1 MFKLKLFS
9 YAATSIALATLL
21 SACADPSS
29 TETDLSQAETALS
42 ETSSRT
48 SDSLQEAA
56 YQAQQAA
63 RQPSYLKTNPGQGFL
78 TPEIING
85 NINIAGTTLSRAQIA
100 PNGEF
105 VTVLQGR
112 EDDANQKDLWAYD
125 LTTGEG
131 RLLVSSTDL
140 LEGPEVLSEEEKNR
154 RERAREYGSGIISYS
169 WVGDNLLL
177 FPLGGDIYLYD
188 LETQKSR
195 QVTATKGFE
204 TDPKVSADGSKVAYV
219 RDNELYIKDLETGLE
234 RQLSDGATDTIR
246 NATASFVV
254 QEELDRDTGYWLSPN
269 ADRVAYTQ
277 INESPIAI
285 ENRLDFGVD
294 GVTNIAQRYPFTGT
308 PNATIKLGVVSTNGG
323 STRWLDL
330 GEDKDIYL
338 TRVVWDTDGQSL
350 VAGILSRDHKTHTF
364 KRFNARTGKGEVIYT
379 ETSLTWLNIG
389 PSPKAQQDG
398 SLLWS
403 AEQNDKRQI
412 FNIGADGTIMSLTP
426 EKMNVQSLLC
436 QNTETGD
443 LFVQGWNETPLETHI
458 FKISPA
464 VEQAVSEEGNTVS
477 ETDESPDAENANV
490 AIDMPEMVA
499 PVVTQIS
506 SRPGQNSASFNKD
519 CSRYIG
525 TYNDTNTPSQT
536 RAYAADGTP
545 LAWLNE
551 NPLNSTHPYAPY
563 LANHITPEF
572 GQIQA
577 EDGTPLNYM
586 LYKPKDLKPGQ
597 KRASIT
603 IVYGGPGVQRV
614 KREWGR
620 STPLAQMLAHHGF
633 VVFQL
638 DNRGATN
645 HGKAFE
651 DHLYRAM
658 GHTEVVDQERG
669 AEFLRSQSF
678 IDPERMGVYGWSYG
692 GYMVLH
698 MLGQTDDYVS
708 GVSGAPVTDWKLYD
722 TAYTERYLGDPNPG
736 TENYTE
742 GAYENGSVFAH
753 IEGLTEP
760 VLLIH
765 GMADD
770 NVVFRHSI
778 MLMDAMQKSGRHNMR
793 VMTYPGEKH
802 GFRDTANKTHRDR
815 QILEFFLET
824 LTPKN

>member
-1 MFKLKLFS
+1 MLKFKLFS
-9 YAATSIALATLL
+9 YAATSVALAALL
-21 SACADPSS
+21 TACADSPS
-29 TETDLSQAETALS
+29 TETGNAGF
-42 ETSSRT
+42 ETSSA
-48 SDSLQEAA
+48 DSLQEAA

-63 RQPSYLKTNPGQGFL
+63 NRPSYLTANPGEGFL
-78 TPEIING
+78 TPEIINSTT
-85 NINIAGTTLSRAQIA
+85 NIAGTTLSRAQVA
-100 PNGEF
+100 PSGEF

-112 EDDANQKDLWAYD
+112 EDNAAQKDLWAYD
-125 LTTGEG
+125 LETGEG

-140 LEGPEVLSEEEKNR
+140 LEGPEILSEEEKNR

-188 LETQKSR
+188 LETEQSQ

-204 TDPKVSADGSKVAYV
+204 TDPKVSADGSKIAYV
-219 RDNELYIKDLETGLE
+219 RENELYIKDLETGLE

-254 QEELDRDTGYWLSPN
+254 QEELDRYTGYWLSPR

-277 INESPIAI
+277 IDESPIAI
-285 ENRLDFGVD
+285 ENRLDFGAD

-308 PNATIKLGVVSTNGG
+308 PNATIKLGIVSTKGG
-323 STRWLDL
+323 ATRWLDL
-330 GEDKDIYL
+330 GEDSDIYL
-338 TRVVWDTDGQSL
+338 TRVVWDADGGSV
-350 VAGILSRDHKTHTF
+350 VAGILSRDNKTHVF
-364 KRFNARTGKGEVIYT
+364 KRFDARTGEGEIIYT
-379 ETSLTWLNIG
+379 ETSPTWLNIG
-389 PSPKAQQDG
+389 PPPRAQADG

-403 AEQNDKRQI
+403 AERNDKRQI
-412 FNIGADGTIMSLTP
+412 FNIAPNGDVTALTP
-426 EKMNVQSLLC
+426 DTLNVQSLLC
-436 QNTETGD
+436 QNRQTGD
-443 LFVQGWNETPLETHI
+443 LFVSGWQDTPLERHI
-458 FKISPA
+458 FKVS
-464 VEQAVSEEGNTVS
+464 QAANSE
-477 ETDESPDAENANV
+477 ANSNEDTQ
-490 AIDMPEMVA
+490 ATPE
-499 PVVTQIS
+499 PVVTQIT
-506 SRPGQNSASFNKD
+506 SRAGQHSARFNKD

-536 RAYAADGTP
+536 RAYQADGTP

-551 NPLNSTHPYAPY
+551 NPLNVTHPYAPY
-563 LANHITPEF
+563 LDNHITPEF
-572 GQIQA
+572 GQITA
-577 EDGTPLNYM
+577 EDGTPMNYM

-597 KRASIT
+597 KRASVT
-603 IVYGGPGVQRV
+603 LVYGGPGVQRV
-614 KREWGR
+614 KHEWGR
-620 STPLAQMLAHHGF
+620 STPFAQMLAQHGF

-658 GHTEVVDQERG
+658 GQTEVIDQKVG
-669 AEFLRSQSF
+669 AEFLRTQPF
-678 IDPERMGVYGWSYG
+678 IDPDRMGVYGWSYG
-692 GYMVLH
+692 GYMTLH
-698 MLGQTDDYVS
+698 MLAQTDDYAS
-708 GVSGAPVTDWKLYD
+708 GVSGAPVTDWTLYD

-736 TENYTE
+736 TANYTE
-742 GAYENGSVFAH
+742 GAYEEGSVFNH
-753 IEGLTEP
+753 IEGLNEP

-802 GFRDTANKTHRDR
+802 GFRDPANRTHRDR

-824 LTPKN
+824 LSTDN

>member
-1 MFKLKLFS
+1 MQNFRLNAYMATTL
-9 YAATSIALATLL
+9 AAVLVLG
-21 SACADPSS
+21 ACAEKSASDETVTQ
-29 TETDLSQAETALS
+29 TETPTQ
-42 ETSSRT
+42 ETSRS

-56 YQAQQAA
+56 YRAQTQS
-63 RQPSYLKTNPGQGFL
+63 RRSSYLKSEPGPGFL

-85 NINIAGTTLSRAQIA
+85 STNISGTTLSRAQIA
-100 PNGEF
+100 PSGEF

-112 EDDANQKDLWAYD
+112 EENASQKDLWAYD

-154 RERAREYGSGIISYS
+154 RERAREYGSGIITYS

-188 LETQKSR
+188 LESQESQ

-204 TDPKVSADGSKVAYV
+204 TDPKVSSDGSKIAYV

-254 QEELDRDTGYWLSPN
+254 QEELDRNTGYWLSPKV
-269 ADRVAYTQ
+269 DRVAYTQ
-277 INESPIAI
+277 IDESPIAI

-294 GVTNIAQRYPFTGT
+294 GVKNIAQRYPFTGT
-308 PNATIKLGVVSTNGG
+308 PNATIKLGIVSTTGG
-323 STRWLDL
+323 ATRWLDL
-330 GEDKDIYL
+330 GEDDDIYL
-338 TRVVWDTDGQSL
+338 TRVVWDADGQSL
-350 VAGILSRDHKTHTF
+350 VAGILSRDHKTHSF
-364 KRFNARTGKGEVIYT
+364 KRFDARTGEGEIIYT
-379 ETSLTWLNIG
+379 ETSPTWLNIG
-389 PSPKAQQDG
+389 TTLRAQSDG
-398 SLLWS
+398 SLIWS
-403 AEQNDKRQI
+403 AERNDKRQI
-412 FNIGADGTIMSLTP
+412 FNIASDGEVSALTP
-426 EKMNVQSLLC
+426 ESMNVQSLLC

-443 LFVQGWNETPLETHI
+443 LFVSGWQETPLERHI
-458 FKISPA
+458 FK
-464 VEQAVSEEGNTVS
+464 V
-477 ETDESPDAENANV
+477 SPDATADEGEGEAV
-490 AIDMPEMVA
+490 ESA
-499 PVVTQIS
+499 PVVTQITTNA
-506 SRPGQNSASFNKD
+506 GQHSARFNKD

-525 TYNDTNTPSQT
+525 TYNDPNTPSQT
-536 RAYAADGTP
+536 RAYQADGTP

-551 NPLNSTHPYAPY
+551 NPLDATHPYAPY
-563 LANHITPEF
+563 LANHITPEY
-572 GQIQA
+572 GQIEA
-577 EDGTPLNYM
+577 EDGTPMNYM
-586 LYKPKDLKPGQ
+586 MYKPKDLQPGQ

-614 KREWGR
+614 TR
-620 STPLAQMLAHHGF
+620 SWNRGTPLAQMLAQHGF

-651 DHLYRAM
+651 DGLYRAM
-658 GHTEVVDQERG
+658 GQIEVTDQKVG

-678 IDPERMGVYGWSYG
+678 IDPDRMGVYGWSYG
-692 GYMVLH
+692 GYMTLH
-698 MLGQTDDYVS
+698 MLGQTDDYAS
-708 GVSGAPVTDWKLYD
+708 GVSGAPVTDWTLYD

-736 TENYTE
+736 AENYTE

-770 NVVFRHSI
+770 NVIFRNAI

-793 VMTYPGEKH
+793 MMTYPGEKH
-802 GFRDTANKTHRDR
+802 GFRDPANRTHRDR
-815 QILEFFLET
+815 QILDFFLET
-824 LTPKN
+824 LSTSTDD